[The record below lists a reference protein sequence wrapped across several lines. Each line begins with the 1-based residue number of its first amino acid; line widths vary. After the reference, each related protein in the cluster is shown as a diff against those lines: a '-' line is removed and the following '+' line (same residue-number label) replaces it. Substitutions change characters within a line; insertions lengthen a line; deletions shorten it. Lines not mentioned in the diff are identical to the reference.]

1 MRILKTGITIFS
13 ALCASVLLAQNEP
26 QNASAEQNAV
36 PPAPPSSPAAA
47 SPSVSAPAPS
57 ESAPQPAAQEQQNSN
72 APSNAP
78 QGLRRPPRFPRPDG
92 GSPFD
97 RRFAPSFPAPS
108 ESSSNPSDP
117 ANNSNLKRIDEHG
130 EMQGP
135 FYFVDET
142 PSQILQVL
150 EALSKTTIL
159 QAQGLPNVKINFVS
173 KKKMTRDDA
182 IAAFKSLLS
191 LNGVAVLPLG
201 DGTMRAVPVIGVT
214 RQSPEFL
221 VGDISKMKPSQVFY
235 TRLFELDYVEAA
247 AIQPK
252 LKPFLSVDGTAVVE
266 AFPRSNAILIT
277 DTLVNLQRVETF
289 LKKLDA
295 PASLREDIAF
305 IPIKNVSASDLRE
318 KLVAMQND
326 LLKKYFENT
335 TLDVDMRTNQL
346 IVVTQKGNLEAIKKF
361 IKGLDVEAEPI
372 LKNEVFY
379 IRHCKAEEIE
389 TVLNNIVTK
398 QQQQVAKATQA
409 KQNAANAATRNAIQA
424 AQAARAR
431 QGNNNNRGRA
441 NQNIQIPKANITS
454 GDGSTGLEFSEYV
467 QVVAHKPSSSI
478 VAYGTPADL
487 KQLKS
492 IIQKLDIAIEQVK
505 IDVIITEVTLS
516 DSQVSGLS
524 TFGLSYNLEEDGG
537 FGMADKFSATTSTF
551 SMTDSSSPAFS
562 LGMNEKSF
570 SMVFNVASQ
579 NQNVK
584 VLSSPT
590 IVTTHA
596 QEAEVNVSEKYP
608 IITGTTSDISNIST
622 TRTEVTQ
629 EDIGIKLVVTPYVGT
644 DNMIQLE
651 VKQNVDSIARYVE
664 IDGNNQPV
672 VSTRYAK
679 SYVSAKNG
687 EVIVLAGLQHTESTN
702 IDGGVWLLSD
712 IPLIG
717 EFFKPKSDSISRREL
732 IIFIRP
738 TIIKSVGAE
747 NAIAMANIKNSSVEN
762 ELTSYLKDGRFYSN
776 EEVRA
781 NFEEF
786 EKNRPYNRLFRAPL
800 TLITGEKRLVEGS
813 SDYKKAEN
821 SEASKEE
828 SESSEESQKDS
839 EKSESPKDEKEN
851 SGLKSEK

>member
-13 ALCASVLLAQNEP
+13 ALCASVLCAQNEQQNNSSASDAASAAQASATP
-26 QNASAEQNAV
+26 QEQASSQNASA
-36 PPAPPSSPAAA
+36 
-47 SPSVSAPAPS
+47 PS
-57 ESAPQPAAQEQQNSN
+57 EPAPQPAAQDAQN
-72 APSNAP
+72 AGVPSNPP
-78 QGLRRPPRFPRPDG
+78 QGVGGRPPRFPRPDG
-92 GSPFD
+92 VSPFE
-97 RRFAPSFPAPS
+97 RRFAPPSPA
-108 ESSSNPSDP
+108 SSATPSNPSDP
-117 ANNSNLKRIDEHG
+117 ANNSNLKRVDAHG

-135 FYFVDET
+135 FYFVDES

-173 KKKMTRDDA
+173 KKKMMREDA

-191 LNGVAVLPLG
+191 LNGVAVLPLD

-235 TRLFELDYVEAA
+235 TRLFELDYVEAS

-277 DTLVNLQRVETF
+277 DTLVNLQRVDTF

-305 IPIKNVSASDLRE
+305 ISIKNVSASDLRE

-346 IVVTQKGNLEAIKKF
+346 IVVTQKGNLDAIKKF
-361 IKGLDVEAEPI
+361 INGLDVEAEPI

-398 QQQQVAKATQA
+398 QQQQVAKATQS

-431 QGNNNNRGRA
+431 QGNNNRGGA
-441 NQNIQIPKANITS
+441 NQNVQVPKVNLTS

-492 IIQKLDIAIEQVK
+492 IIEKLDIAIEQVK

-524 TFGLSYNLEEDGG
+524 TFGLSYNLEEDSG

-687 EVIVLAGLQHTESTN
+687 EVIVLAGLQHAESTN

-747 NAIAMANIKNSSVEN
+747 NAIAMANIKNSSVES
-762 ELTSYLKDGRFYSN
+762 ELSSYLKDGRFYSN
-776 EEVRA
+776 EEIRA

-786 EKNRPYNRLFRAPL
+786 EKNRPYNRLFRAPQ

-813 SDYKKAEN
+813 SDYKKAQKIDA
-821 SEASKEE
+821 SE
-828 SESSEESQKDS
+828 
-839 EKSESPKDEKEN
+839 EKSESKAELPKDGEKTEN
-851 SGLKSEK
+851 PKEEKAESNPEK